1 MVHGLIGVLGVIV
14 QSVVVLVDNT
24 LELARVMT
32 LSHPMEE
39 LIAIMNMGLDI
50 LKYRLKRKL
59 KDAMTIH
66 VLVG

>member
-24 LELARVMT
+24 LELARVIT

>member
-24 LELARVMT
+24 LELARVIT

-50 LKYRLKRKL
+50 RKYRLKRKL